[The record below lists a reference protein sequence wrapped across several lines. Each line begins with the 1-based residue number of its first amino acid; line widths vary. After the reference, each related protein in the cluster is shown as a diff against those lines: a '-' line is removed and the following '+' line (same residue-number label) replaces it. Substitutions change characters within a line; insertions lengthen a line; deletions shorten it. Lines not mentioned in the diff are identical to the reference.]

1 MSRNHPLFTQFPL
14 NGSALT
20 SAGRVS
26 TPYHVYDGY
35 GVFIGG
41 TADLAA
47 TRELLRMEEV
57 APIATRDGR
66 TPMGIWICNF
76 TEASLGPH
84 HELQFSFFA
93 DDRSL
98 IRVKSHPFGLLA
110 HMTSPRARMI
120 CHGLW
125 NNTQN
130 AVAYNRE
137 LLTLNS
143 RLAQSHI
150 QFEQGDLT
158 FTFWDERNRQPVL
171 SGTLF
176 DLDKASL
183 RASWNVMRQVGFRH
197 SLALARRP
205 WMNLQILNPVGVC
218 LNRNAAAQSFTKN
231 DLNRVRYFTEQ
242 TDTLE
247 FGHTPYSRL
256 NFRPQFVQYMKGFKF
271 VYLQPEEMEVEQA
284 ALAS

>member
-1 MSRNHPLFTQFPL
+1 MSRNHPLFHQFPL

-35 GVFIGG
+35 GAFIGG
-41 TADLAA
+41 TVDLAA
-47 TRELLRMEEV
+47 TRELLRMESV
-57 APIATRDGR
+57 VPIATRDGR

-98 IRVKSHPFGLLA
+98 LRVKSDPFGLLE
-110 HMTSPRARMI
+110 HMTSARARMI

-125 NNTQN
+125 NNKPKV
-130 AVAYNRE
+130 VAYNRE
-137 LLTLNS
+137 LLSLNS
-143 RLAQSHI
+143 RLTQSHI
-150 QFEQGDLT
+150 QFEQGDLA
-158 FTFWDERNRQPVL
+158 FTFRDDKNCQPVL
-171 SGTLF
+171 SGTFF
-176 DLDKASL
+176 DLDKTSL
-183 RASWNVMRQVGFRH
+183 RASWDVMKQIGVRR
-197 SLALARRP
+197 SWALARLP
-205 WMNLQILNPVGVC
+205 WMNLQILNPVGVG
-218 LNRNAAAQSFTKN
+218 LNRNAVAQSFTKN

-242 TDTLE
+242 TDALE
-247 FGHTPYSRL
+247 FGDTAYSRL

-271 VYLQPEEMEVEQA
+271 VYLQPEEMGVEQA